1 MKNGL
6 RKRLNDEIRRTKYM
20 SLEEVHQ
27 LAKYYNHKESYA
39 ERVLRPSDSPE
50 VKTIRNKK
58 GHNTGYE
65 WIGEE
70 NNELKGIDSNVMI
83 ETKGIDSNV
92 TKETKSIYPLK
103 DNDQKEDFKPT
114 KKDLLNY
121 E

>member
-6 RKRLNDEIRRTKYM
+6 KKRLNDEIKRIKYM

-50 VKTIRNKK
+50 IKTIRNKK
-58 GHNTGYE
+58 GHNTGYK
-65 WIGEE
+65 WIGMV
-70 NNELKGIDSNVMI
+70 NDELKGIDSNAVI
-83 ETKGIDSNV
+83 
-92 TKETKSIYPLK
+92 ETKSIYPSK
-103 DNDQKEDFKPT
+103 NNDKKEDFRPT
-114 KKDLLNY
+114 KENLLKY